1 MGKQKYIVGNVYT
14 NKLGYEFQ
22 IIEYNNP
29 HDLTIKFKN
38 GIIKHTDVAHIT
50 TVTDTISIQ
59 RNMGCYHSQPIH
71 NRLAY
76 KYWVWLCNRA
86 IYKNGKLAYHD
97 IQVCQ
102 EWYDFSNF
110 EKWFEEN
117 YYEIPNCRRME
128 LDKDILIKNN
138 KIYQPNAC
146 CFVPQEINSLL
157 VSKNLKTIK
166 HHFDKN
172 TSPTNQELPVGVT
185 WCNDKNKYR
194 ASLNLGKGVVK
205 NLGRFNTI
213 QEAFECYKQAK
224 ENRIKEV
231 ANQYKDD
238 LPLHIYNAL
247 INFKIEIDD

>member
-1 MGKQKYIVGNVYT
+1 MNKSFYQPSLKDYEENVLIEFGNAIWAKIKET
-14 NKLGYEFQ
+14 N
-22 IIEYNNP
+22 IS
-29 HDLTIKFKN
+29 FKN
-38 GIIKHTDVAHIT
+38 SDLENVF
-50 TVTDTISIQ
+50 
-59 RNMGCYHSQPIH
+59 
-71 NRLAY
+71 
-76 KYWVWLCNRA
+76 WVLF
-86 IYKNGKLAYHD
+86 KKKL
-97 IQVCQ
+97 
-102 EWYDFSNF
+102 NF
-110 EKWFEEN
+110 TEKN
-117 YYEIPNCRRME
+117 YYEIPNCRME

-157 VSKNLKTIK
+157 VSKNLKTVK
-166 HHFDKN
+166 HHFNKN

-231 ANQYKDD
+231 ANQYKDN

-247 INFKIEIDD
+247 INFKIEIND

>member
-1 MGKQKYIVGNVYT
+1 MEK
-14 NKLGYEFQ
+14 
-22 IIEYNNP
+22 
-29 HDLTIKFKN
+29 
-38 GIIKHTDVAHIT
+38 
-50 TVTDTISIQ
+50 
-59 RNMGCYHSQPIH
+59 RNTKCYHSQPVH
-71 NRLAY
+71 NYLAY
-76 KYWVWLCNRA
+76 KHWKRLCNRA
-86 IYKNGKLAYHD
+86 IYKDGRLAYQD
-97 IQVCQ
+97 VQVCQ
-102 EWYDFSNF
+102 EWYDFFNF

-117 YYEIPNCRRME
+117 YYEIPNCRME

-138 KIYQPNAC
+138 KVYQPNAC

-157 VSKNLKTIK
+157 ISKNLKTIK

-172 TSPTNQELPVGVT
+172 TSPANQELPVGVT

-205 NLGRFNTI
+205 NLGRFNTV

-231 ANQYKDD
+231 ANQDKDN
-238 LPLHIYNAL
+238 LPLYIYNAL